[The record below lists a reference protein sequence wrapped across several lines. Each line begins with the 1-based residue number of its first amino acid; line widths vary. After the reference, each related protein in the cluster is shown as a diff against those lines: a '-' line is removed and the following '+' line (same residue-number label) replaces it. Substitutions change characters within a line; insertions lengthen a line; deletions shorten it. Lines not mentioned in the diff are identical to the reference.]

1 MHTALSIEKD
11 PTVAGSLRIGDQNWV
26 IGALIVASLINE
38 SSANIRRSG
47 ATPDSKSESRW
58 VTGLVGGLR
67 ARSAVMIACAAE
79 IGEVGDRA
87 DRDDLRA
94 AAL

>member
-1 MHTALSIEKD
+1 M
-11 PTVAGSLRIGDQNWV
+11 V
-26 IGALIVASLINE
+26 
-38 SSANIRRSG
+38 
-47 ATPDSKSESRW
+47 
-58 VTGLVGGLR
+58 
-67 ARSAVMIACAAE
+67 ACAAE

>member
-1 MHTALSIEKD
+1 
-11 PTVAGSLRIGDQNWV
+11 
-26 IGALIVASLINE
+26 
-38 SSANIRRSG
+38 
-47 ATPDSKSESRW
+47 
-58 VTGLVGGLR
+58 
-67 ARSAVMIACAAE
+67 MIACAAE

>member
-1 MHTALSIEKD
+1 MRQT
-11 PTVAGSLRIGDQNWV
+11 
-26 IGALIVASLINE
+26 
-38 SSANIRRSG
+38 
-47 ATPDSKSESRW
+47 
-58 VTGLVGGLR
+58 
-67 ARSAVMIACAAE
+67 AVMIACAAE

>member
-1 MHTALSIEKD
+1 MEAAR
-11 PTVAGSLRIGDQNWV
+11 VA
-26 IGALIVASLINE
+26 
-38 SSANIRRSG
+38 
-47 ATPDSKSESRW
+47 
-58 VTGLVGGLR
+58 
-67 ARSAVMIACAAE
+67 AVMIVCAAE

>member
-1 MHTALSIEKD
+1 
-11 PTVAGSLRIGDQNWV
+11 VAEPAAKKV
-26 IGALIVASLINE
+26 H
-38 SSANIRRSG
+38 
-47 ATPDSKSESRW
+47 
-58 VTGLVGGLR
+58 
-67 ARSAVMIACAAE
+67 SAVMIACAAE

>member
-1 MHTALSIEKD
+1 MPID
-11 PTVAGSLRIGDQNWV
+11 AGAQV
-26 IGALIVASLINE
+26 
-38 SSANIRRSG
+38 
-47 ATPDSKSESRW
+47 
-58 VTGLVGGLR
+58 
-67 ARSAVMIACAAE
+67 SAVMIACAAE

>member
-1 MHTALSIEKD
+1 MAFAL
-11 PTVAGSLRIGDQNWV
+11 PVRIGQ
-26 IGALIVASLINE
+26 ASVMPSMKQGNP
-38 SSANIRRSG
+38 
-47 ATPDSKSESRW
+47 PDS
-58 VTGLVGGLR
+58 GL
-67 ARSAVMIACAAE
+67 ARRNRLIVMIACAAE

>member
-1 MHTALSIEKD
+1 VS
-11 PTVAGSLRIGDQNWV
+11 SGDWD
-26 IGALIVASLINE
+26 IA
-38 SSANIRRSG
+38 
-47 ATPDSKSESRW
+47 
-58 VTGLVGGLR
+58 LR
-67 ARSAVMIACAAE
+67 ADDGCRLRGPAEFSSINAAAE

>member
-1 MHTALSIEKD
+1 LPWK
-11 PTVAGSLRIGDQNWV
+11 VV
-26 IGALIVASLINE
+26 
-38 SSANIRRSG
+38 
-47 ATPDSKSESRW
+47 
-58 VTGLVGGLR
+58 R
-67 ARSAVMIACAAE
+67 AHIAAVMIACAAE

>member
-1 MHTALSIEKD
+1 
-11 PTVAGSLRIGDQNWV
+11 
-26 IGALIVASLINE
+26 
-38 SSANIRRSG
+38 
-47 ATPDSKSESRW
+47 
-58 VTGLVGGLR
+58 VTGLGLGPGAQHR
-67 ARSAVMIACAAE
+67 LIACAAE